1 VDSPV
6 VLVVGAASRD
16 VVADDPRGWRL
27 GGAVLFTSLAL
38 AKLGLDVWAVVG
50 ADREAAAA
58 GELELLRDAGAEIA
72 IAELDSGP
80 VFDNVS
86 HLLLAAADRI
96 PLTALP
102 RRWTSGFDALLLVPV
117 ADELGEE
124 WAGLAPLA
132 GSAGRGDG
140 NAGPFVALGWQGL
153 LRTLVAGEVIRPRAP
168 QPSPLLR
175 ASRLA
180 VVSREDVAPG
190 TKPEDFVGLLAPGAT
205 LVWTEGSTGG
215 RILRGGSRAD
225 AATSERYPAIPSD
238 ALIDPTGAGDVFL
251 GAMLGG
257 LLKPSLGD
265 ATTVAA
271 AAASLTVEGP
281 GLAGVPDLAA
291 VRRRLT
297 RAPSLASRR
306 PSAVSNRRSGRP
318 SQA

>member
-1 VDSPV
+1 VSLDSPV

-38 AKLGLDVWAVVG
+38 ARLGLEVRAVVG
-50 ADREAAAA
+50 ADRDAAAA
-58 GELELLRDAGAEIA
+58 DELQLLRAAGVAIA
-72 IAELDSGP
+72 IADLDSGP
-80 VFDNVS
+80 VFDNVR
-86 HLLLAAADRI
+86 HLLLATADRI

-117 ADELGEE
+117 ADEVGEE
-124 WAGLAPLA
+124 WAGIA
-132 GSAGRGDG
+132 GPANGDT
-140 NAGPFVALGWQGL
+140 APFVALGWQGL
-153 LRTLVAGEVIRPRAP
+153 LRTLVAGEMISPRSP
-168 QPSPLLR
+168 LPSPLLR

-190 TKPEDFVGLLAPGAT
+190 TRPEDFRALLAPAAT
-205 LVWTEGSTGG
+205 LVWTEGAEGG
-215 RILRGGSRAD
+215 RILRGTARGDRMRSVA
-225 AATSERYPAIPSD
+225 YPAIPSEALVD
-238 ALIDPTGAGDVFL
+238 ATGAGDVFL
-251 GAMLGG
+251 AAMLAA

-265 ATTVAA
+265 PTSVAA

-291 VRRRLT
+291 IRRRLT
-297 RAPSLASRR
+297 RAPSRASRR
-306 PSAVSNRRSGRP
+306 PSAVSIRRRGRP